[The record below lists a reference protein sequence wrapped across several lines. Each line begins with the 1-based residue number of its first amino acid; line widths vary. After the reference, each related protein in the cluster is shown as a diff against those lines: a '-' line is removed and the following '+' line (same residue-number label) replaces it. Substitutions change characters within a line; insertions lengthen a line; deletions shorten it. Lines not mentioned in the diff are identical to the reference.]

1 LSSNAFWVGL
11 QSDGDRALISQEVL
25 ERFAQGSPLT
35 VMAQLGL
42 ERALDA
48 KWIDELFEK
57 ESQTQYTRELL
68 FSTVVQVTSLVSM
81 GLRPSVYAAAKSVEL
96 PVSFQAL
103 YDKLKGTETQVVR
116 KLVSGSAA
124 RLTPLV
130 QELTRKQAPMA
141 AGYRLRIVDGNHL
154 PCSEKRLKVLK
165 KVRGAALP
173 GQSLV
178 VYDPDLDTA
187 VDILPWEDAHS
198 QERMLMN
205 ALLSSA
211 QPGDLWIADRNFSTR
226 TIVCGLIGRGAHFLI
241 REHGASPNPTVVSKL
256 KRIGRVETGILYEQS
271 VSIIEEQNEQQ
282 VTHVLRRLE
291 LHLDEPSED
300 GVQVIRL
307 LSNAEDSFEAKALA
321 ELYRRRWRI
330 ENLFQRLE
338 SVLNSEVRTL
348 GAPRAALLAFG
359 VALLAYNVLTLL
371 KTAVR
376 IQHADT
382 LAKQQMEI
390 SPYYIAV
397 EIRANHAGMLM
408 AIPATV
414 WQGYASMSVKELA
427 ILLLKL
433 AANLDPK
440 RFRSHPRK
448 PKVKKKKGYVSKLAI
463 ASHVATARLLSKAK
477 KRP

>member
-1 LSSNAFWVGL
+1 M
-11 QSDGDRALISQEVL
+11 ISREVL

-48 KWIDELFEK
+48 KWIDELFER
-57 ESQTQYTRELL
+57 ESKTQYTRELL
-68 FSTVVQVTSLVSM
+68 FSSVVEVTSLVAM
-81 GLRPSVYAAAKSVEL
+81 GLRPSMYAAAKSVEL

-103 YDKLKGTETQVVR
+103 YDKVRGTETQVVR

-124 RLTPLV
+124 RLSPVV
-130 QELTRKQAPMA
+130 QELTKKQAPIVK
-141 AGYRLRIVDGNHL
+141 GYRLRIVDGNHL
-154 PCSEKRLKVLK
+154 PSSEKRLKVLK

-187 VDILPWEDAHS
+187 VDVLLWEDAHS

-205 ALLSSA
+205 TLMSSA

-226 TIVCGLIGRGAHFLI
+226 AILCGLIGQGANFLI
-241 REHGASPNPTVVSKL
+241 REHGASPNPTEESKL
-256 KRIGRVETGILYEQS
+256 KRIGRIETGMLYEQS
-271 VSIIEEQNEQQ
+271 VSIVEQQEEKQ
-282 VTHVLRRLE
+282 VTHLLRRLE
-291 LHLDEPSED
+291 LHLDEPTED
-300 GVQVIRL
+300 GAQVIRL
-307 LSNAEDSFEAKALA
+307 LSNAADSFEAQALA
-321 ELYRRRWRI
+321 QLYRRRWRI

-338 SVLNSEVRTL
+338 SVLHSEVRTL

-376 IQHADT
+376 IQHADR
-382 LAKQQMEI
+382 LAKEQMEI

-408 AIPATV
+408 AMPAAV
-414 WQGYASMSVKELA
+414 WQPYASLSVKELA
-427 ILLLKL
+427 KLLLKL
-433 AANLDPK
+433 AANLDPE

-448 PKVKKKKGYVSKLAI
+448 PKVKKKKGYASKLVI
-463 ASHVATARLLSKAK
+463 ASHVATARLLNRRVK
-477 KRP
+477 K